1 MASVGG
7 PIPRRTFLAAG
18 AVGVLAAGGVFGA
31 GVVRAA
37 ARGTADDGPGPVP
50 QAPPGDERVERR
62 HSDVRN
68 RDVDF
73 YTAAPA
79 GHGDGTGL
87 PVCLILH
94 GASATAADY
103 PRFGF
108 GRFLTDAVRRG
119 AAPFVLAGATG
130 SPRGWE
136 AVDGDDPMRMVYEEL
151 PRWCAERSF
160 DTSRL
165 VGWGWSMGGYGV
177 LRLAEVH
184 AGFVRG
190 VAAFS
195 PAVSPGDRVFAD
207 VAALRGTGVGLWCGR
222 DDGLY
227 PSVRRLEQAL
237 PEPPRAGSYGPGHH
251 TRAYWNRITPAAFDF
266 VAATL
271 AP

>member
-1 MASVGG
+1 VGRA
-7 PIPRRTFLAAG
+7 ITRRTFLAAG
-18 AVGVLAAGGVFGA
+18 AAGILGA
-31 GVVRAA
+31 TGVVGAELVRAR
-37 ARGTADDGPGPVP
+37 ARGAVDDGPGPVP
-50 QAPPGDERVERR
+50 AAPPGDERVERR
-62 HSDVRN
+62 RSDVRG

-73 YTAAPA
+73 YTAVPA
-79 GHGDGTGL
+79 GHGDGQGL

-108 GRFLTDAVRRG
+108 GRFLTDAVQRG

-136 AVDGDDPMRMVYEEL
+136 AMGGDDPMRMVYEEL

-160 DTSRL
+160 DASRRSA
-165 VGWGWSMGGYGV
+165 WGWSLGGYGV
-177 LRLAEVH
+177 LRLAELH
-184 AGFVRG
+184 PGFVRA

-195 PAVSPGDRVFAD
+195 PAVSSGDRVFGD

-222 DDGLY
+222 DDGFY

-251 TRAYWNRITPAAFDF
+251 TRAYWNRITPSAFDF
-266 VAATL
+266 LASTL
-271 AP
+271 TP

>member
-1 MASVGG
+1 VGRA
-7 PIPRRTFLAAG
+7 ITRRTFLAAG
-18 AVGVLAAGGVFGA
+18 AAGTLGA
-31 GVVRAA
+31 TGVVGAELVRAR
-37 ARGTADDGPGPVP
+37 ARGAVDDGPGPVP
-50 QAPPGDERVERR
+50 AAPPGGERVERR
-62 HSDVRN
+62 RSDVRG

-73 YTAAPA
+73 YTAVPA
-79 GHGDGTGL
+79 GHGDGQGL

-108 GRFLTDAVRRG
+108 GRFLTDAVQRG

-136 AVDGDDPMRMVYEEL
+136 AMGGDDPMRMVYEEL

-160 DTSRL
+160 DASRRSA
-165 VGWGWSMGGYGV
+165 WGWSLGGYGV
-177 LRLAEVH
+177 LRLAELH
-184 AGFVRG
+184 PGFVRA

-195 PAVSPGDRVFAD
+195 PAVSSGDRVFGD

-222 DDGLY
+222 DDGFY

-251 TRAYWNRITPAAFDF
+251 TRAYWNRITPSAFDF
-266 VAATL
+266 LASTL
-271 AP
+271 TP